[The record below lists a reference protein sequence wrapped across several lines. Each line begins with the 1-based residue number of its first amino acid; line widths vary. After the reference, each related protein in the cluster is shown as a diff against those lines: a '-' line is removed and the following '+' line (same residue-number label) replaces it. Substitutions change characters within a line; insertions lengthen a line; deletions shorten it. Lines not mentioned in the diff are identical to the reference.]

1 MELWGLLASI
11 GISFTV
17 SFLFAYF
24 LFWLDLYEKEPLLL
38 LGGVFIWGAIA
49 AAGLA
54 YLINTVVGLGV
65 LAVTGSE
72 TATSLTAA
80 VVIAPVIE
88 EILKGLAVVLVFLI
102 FRNEFDSALDGI
114 VYAGVTALGFA
125 ATENA
130 YYIFAYGFAE
140 EGWQGFRS
148 LALIRLGLVGWQH
161 PFYTA
166 FVGIGLAAARL
177 TRLVI
182 VKLVAP
188 ALGFGAAIAAHALHN
203 ILAGLFQDGAGVLF
217 STALD
222 WTGWL
227 LMLGFIFLV
236 MLLEHRKIKTH
247 LQPEVEQGTLTQ
259 AQFETAQSF
268 FKITGERISGIVR
281 GQYRKTTRFYRA
293 AAELAQKKH
302 LRQRLGEEGKNGEA
316 VEELRR
322 QVKTLSSALSSGEKL
337 VV

>member
-1 MELWGLLASI
+1 MEPWGLLASI
-11 GISFTV
+11 GISFAV

-38 LGGVFIWGAIA
+38 LGGVFIWGAIV
-49 AAGLA
+49 AAGGA
-54 YLINTVVGLGV
+54 FLINTVLDLGM

-80 VVIAPVIE
+80 AVIAPVIE

-102 FRNEFDSALDGI
+102 FRNEFDSILDGI
-114 VYAGVTALGFA
+114 VYASVTALGFA

-130 YYIFAYGFAE
+130 YFIYAYGFAE
-140 EGWQGFRS
+140 EGWQGFWT
-148 LALIRLGLVGWQH
+148 LAFIRLGLVGWQH

-177 TRLVI
+177 TRHVI

-203 ILAGLFQDGAGVLF
+203 ILAGLFQGGAEALF
-217 STALD
+217 TTALD
-222 WTGWL
+222 WTGWF
-227 LMLGFIFLV
+227 LMLGFIIGLI
-236 MLLEHRKIKTH
+236 LLEHRKIKMH
-247 LQPEVEQGTLTQ
+247 LQPEVDLGTLTQ

-281 GQYRKTTRFYRA
+281 GQYRKTTHFYRL
-293 AAELAQKKH
+293 AAELVLKKD
-302 LRQRLGEEGKNGEA
+302 LRQRLGEKGKNSVA

-322 QVKTLSSALSSGEKL
+322 QVKTLSQSLSPG
-337 VV
+337 